1 MKELTLGIIKPDAVS
16 KNKIGEIIKMIEDSG
31 LKIKAMKVTRL
42 TKKTAQEFYSVHK
55 ERPFFD
61 SLVDFKIQDPVVPM
75 ILEGENAIA
84 EYRKLMGA
92 TDFTKAEEGTIRKKY
107 ATSIESNAVHGSDSS
122 ENAEIEMRFFFS
134 GEEAI
139 NIY

>member
-61 SLVDFKIQDPVVPM
+61 SLVDFMIQGPVVPM

-92 TDFTKAEEGTIRKKY
+92 TDFTQAEEGTIRKKY

>member
-61 SLVDFKIQDPVVPM
+61 SLVDFMIQGPVVPM

-84 EYRKLMGA
+84 NYRKLMGA
-92 TDFTKAEEGTIRKKY
+92 TDFTQAEEGTIRKKY
-107 ATSIESNAVHGSDSS
+107 ATSIESNAVHGSDSP